1 MIVMNVSEFPTFRI
15 LGDFS
20 QQNKEL
26 MMSNPFDQQKPIP
39 GVKHI
44 IAVSSGKGG
53 VGKST
58 VATHLALALKAKGLS
73 VGLLDADIYGPSI
86 PRMMGTMN
94 QKPDLKNNL
103 LSPIEAGGIK
113 TMSMGN
119 LVEED
124 LAVVWRGPMLFKALQ
139 QFLFEVDWSGT
150 DILVIDMPPG
160 TGDVQLSLAQKV
172 PLNGVVSVST
182 PQNVALADVKK
193 SIDMFRR
200 VNIPIFGL
208 VENMSYLTVPGTEQ
222 KIQLYPKGDLEA
234 FLAKEKIEKIGEI
247 PMNPDISQNCEI
259 GLPLKFKADAVMN
272 KPFMDIADRLMAKLY

>member
-1 MIVMNVSEFPTFRI
+1 
-15 LGDFS
+15 
-20 QQNKEL
+20 
-26 MMSNPFDQQKPIP
+26 MSNPFDQQKPIP

-58 VATHLALALKAKGLS
+58 VSAHLALALKAKGLK

-94 QKPDLKNNL
+94 QKPELKGNM

-124 LAVVWRGPMLFKALQ
+124 MAVVWRGPMLFKALN
-139 QFLFEVDWSGT
+139 QFLFEIDWS
-150 DILVIDMPPG
+150 DIDVLLMDLPPG
-160 TGDVQLSLAQKV
+160 TGDVQLSIAQKV
-172 PLNGVVSVST
+172 PVKGVISVTT

-200 VNIPIFGL
+200 VNVPIMGL
-208 VENMSYLTVPGTEQ
+208 VENMSYLQVPGTEQ
-222 KIQLYPKGDLEA
+222 KLQLYPKGDLEA
-234 FLAKEKIEKIGEI
+234 FLEKENIHKIGEI
-247 PMNPDISQNCEI
+247 PMSPILGQHCEI
-259 GLPLKFKADAVMN
+259 GLPLTFKAEDEVN
-272 KPFMDIADRLMAKLY
+272 KPFMDIASRVYALLY

>member
-1 MIVMNVSEFPTFRI
+1 MT
-15 LGDFS
+15 
-20 QQNKEL
+20 
-26 MMSNPFDQQKPIP
+26 NPFDQQRPIP
-39 GVKHI
+39 GVQHI

-58 VATHLALALKAKGLS
+58 VSTHLALAFKNKGYS

-94 QKPDLKNNL
+94 QKPELKNNML
-103 LSPIEAGGIK
+103 LPIMAGDIK

-124 LAVVWRGPMLFKALQ
+124 LAVVWRGPMLFKALN

-150 DILVIDMPPG
+150 DILVIDLPPG
-160 TGDVQLSLAQKV
+160 TGDVQLSLAQKI
-172 PLNGVVSVST
+172 PLKGVVSVST

-200 VNIPIFGL
+200 VNIPIMGL
-208 VENMSYLTVPGTEQ
+208 VENMSYLLVPGTDQ
-222 KIQLYPKGDLEA
+222 KIQLYPKGDLNA
-234 FLAKEKIEKIGEI
+234 FLTKENIQKLGAV
-247 PMNPDISQNCEI
+247 PMNPEISQNCEI
-259 GLPLKFKADAVMN
+259 GLPLKFKADADAN
-272 KPFMDIADRLMAKLY
+272 KPFMDIADKLLAQLF

>member
-1 MIVMNVSEFPTFRI
+1 
-15 LGDFS
+15 
-20 QQNKEL
+20 
-26 MMSNPFDQQKPIP
+26 MSNPFDQQKPIP

-58 VATHLALALKAKGLS
+58 VSTHLAMAMASKGLS

-94 QKPDLKNNL
+94 QKPELKDNL
-103 LSPIEAGGIK
+103 LLPILAGGIK

-124 LAVVWRGPMLFKALQ
+124 LAVVWRGPMLFKALN
-139 QFLFEVDWSGT
+139 QFLFEVNWSGT
-150 DILVIDMPPG
+150 DVLVIDLPPG
-160 TGDVQLSLAQKV
+160 TGDIQLSMAQKI
-172 PLNGVVSVST
+172 PLKGVISVTT

-200 VNIPIFGL
+200 VNIPHFGL
-208 VENMSYLTVPGTEQ
+208 VENMSYLLLPNTQEKLQ
-222 KIQLYPKGDLEA
+222 IFPKGELES
-234 FLAKEKIEKIGEI
+234 FLAKENIQKIGEI
-247 PMNPDISQNCEI
+247 PMNPSIGQNCEV
-259 GLPLKFKADAVMN
+259 GLPLKFKADAPEN
-272 KPFMDIADRLMAKLY
+272 KPFMDIADKLMAQLY

>member
-1 MIVMNVSEFPTFRI
+1 
-15 LGDFS
+15 
-20 QQNKEL
+20 
-26 MMSNPFDQQKPIP
+26 MSNPFDQQKPIP

-44 IAVSSGKGG
+44 VAVSSGKGG

-58 VATHLALALKAKGLS
+58 VSAHLALALKAKGLN

-94 QKPDLKNNL
+94 QKPALKGSL

-124 LAVVWRGPMLFKALQ
+124 MAVVWRGPMLFKALN
-139 QFLFEVDWSGT
+139 QFLFEVDWS
-150 DILVIDMPPG
+150 DIDVLLLDLPPG
-160 TGDVQLSLAQKV
+160 TGDVQLSIAQKV
-172 PLNGVVSVST
+172 PVQGVISVTT

-200 VNIPIFGL
+200 VNVPILGL
-208 VENMSYLTVPGTEQ
+208 VENMSYLVVPGTEQ
-222 KIQLYPKGDLEA
+222 KLQLYPKGDLEA
-234 FLAKEKIEKIGEI
+234 FLEKEKIQKIGEV
-247 PMNPDISQNCEI
+247 PMSPIISQHCEI
-259 GLPLKFKADAVMN
+259 GLPLTFKAEDEVN
-272 KPFMDIADRLMAKLY
+272 KPYMDIANRLYALLY